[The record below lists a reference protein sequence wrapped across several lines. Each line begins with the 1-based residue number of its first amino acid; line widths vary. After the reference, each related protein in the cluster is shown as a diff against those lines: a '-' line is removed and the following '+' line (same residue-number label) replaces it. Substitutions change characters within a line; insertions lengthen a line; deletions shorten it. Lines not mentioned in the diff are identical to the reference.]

1 MDEFNLHYGSYD
13 AATGKKMVSASTQ
26 SLVTSI
32 INAGEFIGAATAFLI
47 SERIGLRGGLLASCV
62 IVAIGTTLQVAVPD
76 VGCLIAG
83 RLVLGRYWSDL
94 VRESSEYAVG
104 KRGTYTLTR
113 LCSRNDVELPALIHR
128 RLCTRQA
135 SWGFGDHVS
144 IRHYVGIGVRRL
156 C

>member
-13 AATGKKMVSASTQ
+13 AATGKKMVSAPTQ

-76 VGCLIAG
+76 VGCLIQWWQQSTNHTVVG
-83 RLVLGRYWSDL
+83 VLGWL
-94 VRESSEYAVG
+94 I
-104 KRGTYTLTR
+104 
-113 LCSRNDVELPALIHR
+113 EL
-128 RLCTRQA
+128 
-135 SWGFGDHVS
+135 
-144 IRHYVGIGVRRL
+144 
-156 C
+156 